1 MTDRPDPRLS
11 DALAESFY
19 SDTDLIGLGDAV
31 DGLAPGDNI
40 FGAMADA
47 IAATEPGASLLAD
60 AEGGRASEHDM
71 KQRLQRVLD
80 DYTDAQRAGWS
91 ASDYAYAMAAAPGDD
106 DE

>member
-1 MTDRPDPRLS
+1 MSDQTWPKDWGECSNDNNPDARYECMS
-11 DALAESFY
+11 
-19 SDTDLIGLGDAV
+19 GLD
-31 DGLAPGDNI
+31 PCKKH
-40 FGAMADA
+40 
-47 IAATEPGASLLAD
+47 TELLAD